1 MFLCVNTTNVIDAP
15 DKLAARQVIIFFLI
29 VFVFT
34 CLEGALVRVVILP
47 YILPKLHAGE
57 GFIVGGDSIGFH
69 AIAVDLADKIRA
81 NGWAT
86 WELRPT
92 IAEANLAT
100 PAGVASAIYALFG
113 TNPLLLLVFNA
124 LVHGLSA
131 VCLLFIVRTLFDQRP
146 YLITIVATLPFILLP
161 TAIIWTSQLLKD
173 GIFILG
179 IYTYLLSWLLLANL
193 NTKKY
198 IRNILF
204 FLALS
209 AFGNLVILSV
219 RSYMAEVLMAMS
231 IVLGVTMSMAIC
243 FTAKEKKQQRLFR
256 ISIILICVST
266 SVLFL
271 KIIKGNE
278 VNNYLNAAHSNT
290 VKTEP
295 TVTAKREADDH
306 LSNSA
311 LSAQSQL
318 MPTAAANAPFDDPD
332 RPNTQCQS
340 QWQMTPGLPSALDYL
355 VKALVVTREGYYSV
369 AYKENGSTIDRG
381 KCINSAPD
389 FVAYLPRAFQIGLL
403 APFPNQWFEE
413 NSHGGGASRKIA
425 GIEMLITY
433 LALSALVLLSS
444 PIRKKIEY
452 WAIMLFALTML
463 LLLGIVHPNLGA
475 LHRLRYGFLMIV
487 VGLGSALLV
496 DYFYKNRLARNEH
509 ATASLSKL

>member
-1 MFLCVNTTNVIDAP
+1 MFLCVNTTNAIDAP
-15 DKLAARQVIIFFLI
+15 DKLSARQVIIFFLL

-34 CLEGALVRVVILP
+34 CLEGALVRVVVLP
-47 YILPKLHAGE
+47 YILPKLHAGA

-81 NGWAT
+81 NGWST

-100 PAGVASAIYALFG
+100 PAGIASAIYALFG

-131 VCLLFIVRTLFDQRP
+131 VCLLFVVRTLFDQRP
-146 YLITIVATLPFILLP
+146 YFIAIVATLPFVLFP

-179 IYTYLLSWLLLANL
+179 IYSYLLSWLLLANL
-193 NTKKY
+193 NIKNQ

-204 FLALS
+204 FLLLT
-209 AFGNLVILSV
+209 AFSTLVTLSV

-231 IVLGVTMSMAIC
+231 ILLGMTMSIALC
-243 FTAKEKKQQRLFR
+243 LAANEKEKQRLFR
-256 ISIILICVST
+256 ISIILFCAIASVS
-266 SVLFL
+266 FL
-271 KIIKGNE
+271 KIIKGKE

-290 VKTEP
+290 VKIET
-295 TVTAKREADDH
+295 TVTAQHEAEDH
-306 LSNSA
+306 VSSTMLGT
-311 LSAQSQL
+311 QSQIV
-318 MPTAAANAPFDDPD
+318 AAAGANAPFDDPD

-340 QWQMTPGLPSALDYL
+340 QWQMTSGLPSALDYL

-381 KCINSAPD
+381 ECLNSVPD
-389 FVAYLPRAFQIGLL
+389 FVAYLPRAFQISLL

-433 LALSALVLLSS
+433 LALAALVTLSS

-487 VGLGSALLV
+487 VGLGLALLV
-496 DYFYKNRLARNEH
+496 DYFYKNRLARNEN